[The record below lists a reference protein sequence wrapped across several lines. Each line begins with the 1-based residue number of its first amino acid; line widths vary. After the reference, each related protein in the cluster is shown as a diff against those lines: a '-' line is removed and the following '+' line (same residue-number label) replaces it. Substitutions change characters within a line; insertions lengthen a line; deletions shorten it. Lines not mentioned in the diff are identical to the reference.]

1 MTAWRH
7 CSAGTLS
14 LELQPKKIGN
24 VIYVMAAP
32 TVQTIMVEHR
42 ERLVSCGV
50 GIVEAMPQA
59 RGCDLILIDSSEVTY
74 DLVQDMSEI
83 LEKIAKLPKGESN

>member
-24 VIYVMAAP
+24 VIYVMVSP

-50 GIVEAMPQA
+50 GMVEAMLQA
-59 RGCDLILIDSSEVTY
+59 RGCDLIVIDSSEVTY